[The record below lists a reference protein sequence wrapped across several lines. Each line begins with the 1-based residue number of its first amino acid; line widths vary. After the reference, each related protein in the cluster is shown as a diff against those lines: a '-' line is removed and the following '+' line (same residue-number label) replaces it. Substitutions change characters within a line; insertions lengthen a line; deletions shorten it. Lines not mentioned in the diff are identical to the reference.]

1 MRARGLVRTN
11 GAATCKHVLVA
22 WLKRL
27 VTSGDVVFPLIMLAF
42 AIQSL
47 RYGDNPLTAWPV
59 MLVIGCLWFVSARRS
74 S

>member
-1 MRARGLVRTN
+1 M
-11 GAATCKHVLVA
+11 A

-74 S
+74 N